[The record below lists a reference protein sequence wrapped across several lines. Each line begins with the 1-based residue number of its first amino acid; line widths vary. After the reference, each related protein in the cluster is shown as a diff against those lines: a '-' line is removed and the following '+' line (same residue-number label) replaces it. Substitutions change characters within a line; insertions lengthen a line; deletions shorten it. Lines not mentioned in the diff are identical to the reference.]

1 MKKIKKAK
9 KNLRNTI
16 INSNSF
22 RKDKI
27 FKIKKALKLGRK
39 KKNSSKKGKHDK
51 FQRDNL
57 IRRFKA
63 QLMKSIYNYINN
75 CFAINSHENKNKM
88 KIIKKIYPFY
98 QSIEK
103 EENIKWLNYKIKDSF
118 TFSHKIYFCCIENI
132 YSMGN

>member
-1 MKKIKKAK
+1 MKKIKKEK

-51 FQRDNL
+51 FQRENL
-57 IRRFKA
+57 IIRFKA
-63 QLMKSIYNYINN
+63 
-75 CFAINSHENKNKM
+75 
-88 KIIKKIYPFY
+88 
-98 QSIEK
+98 
-103 EENIKWLNYKIKDSF
+103 
-118 TFSHKIYFCCIENI
+118 
-132 YSMGN
+132 